1 MMFSQKLGIVY
12 LPLCILLIIASLNF
26 LLLLRHKSPY
36 VTDSYFYNHIFYEF
50 QGNNFNDAYKKVSSN
65 PAINN
70 FDDLGKNFF
79 LNPDSYK
86 YSLSRYIRRPFY
98 PFTAYLLNL
107 VTQNEYLAFL
117 IPVFVSYAGSIIL
130 IYLLFK
136 FRFDSFWSIFGT
148 ALFTSFY
155 PFLDWSTYFLTDTI
169 GAFFWLLQIYLIFKY
184 VKKPKNVIFI
194 AYVASLIISLS
205 NREQS
210 ILLFIVIW
218 AILTSVHRLK
228 LHKKTFLPLKKLFA
242 VSLVISVVYLISNT
256 ILKQPSLYDSWIYLE
271 SNFGYNPRYYSSKE
285 TTLFLFNALVNL
297 HEGLLME
304 LIRHRWWAAFTTL
317 GLIGAFQTFF
327 VYKRPKFID
336 ILMFSSG
343 GVAYIGLI
351 IVPFLSYRYFYPTI
365 IGIIYFALHAIQ
377 SLFTWQK
384 NVDS

>member
-1 MMFSQKLGIVY
+1 M
-12 LPLCILLIIASLNF
+12 
-26 LLLLRHKSPY
+26 
-36 VTDSYFYNHIFYEF
+36 
-50 QGNNFNDAYKKVSSN
+50 
-65 PAINN
+65 
-70 FDDLGKNFF
+70 
-79 LNPDSYK
+79 
-86 YSLSRYIRRPFY
+86 
-98 PFTAYLLNL
+98 
-107 VTQNEYLAFL
+107 
-117 IPVFVSYAGSIIL
+117 
-130 IYLLFK
+130 
-136 FRFDSFWSIFGT
+136 
-148 ALFTSFY
+148 
-155 PFLDWSTYFLTDTI
+155 
-169 GAFFWLLQIYLIFKY
+169 
-184 VKKPKNVIFI
+184 
-194 AYVASLIISLS
+194 
-205 NREQS
+205 
-210 ILLFIVIW
+210 
-218 AILTSVHRLK
+218 
-228 LHKKTFLPLKKLFA
+228 
-242 VSLVISVVYLISNT
+242 SLVISVVYLISNT

-377 SLFTWQK
+377 FLFTWQK